1 MLKQKFLLR
10 QSLMKSY
17 GEKGKLMGRIENW
30 IDSHI
35 DEIYDHFRLKNNQK
49 MVESRLQKKLTAVFS
64 ELKERSEKKSVS

>member
-30 IDSHI
+30 IDSHV
-35 DEIYDHFRLKNNQK
+35 DEVYDHFRLKSKQK
-49 MVESRLQKKLTAVFS
+49 MVESSLQKKLTAVFS
-64 ELKERSEKKSVS
+64 